1 MCSIVGLQGNV
12 NAEDIVK
19 MLKVSKNRGPDSSG
33 VYLDK
38 IYENINL
45 DEFDYD
51 GTCQIAFGHNLLSI
65 YDSDTRM
72 SKPQPVSN
80 ENLVLVFNGELYNFN
95 TLKNFLSKVGVDA
108 EITSDA
114 DALLYLIDFYAEKL
128 DFLKAVVI
136 LAGDLLRDAAG
147 LGVVRHQDDM
157 ASGEADEGR
166 EGRALEA
173 SLLFL
178 QLYDDLG
185 PLGECGLEVRMLRAG
200 HAVSEVLLGD
210 FLERQEPVAFN
221 AVVHE
226 GGFNAGLDP

>member
-80 ENLVLVFNGELYNFN
+80 GNLVLVFNGELYNFN
-95 TLKNFLSKVGVDA
+95 RFLFGQCPCMHSIFRISKA
-108 EITSDA
+108 HTTHTNTA
-114 DALLYLIDFYAEKL
+114 NL
-128 DFLKAVVI
+128 
-136 LAGDLLRDAAG
+136 
-147 LGVVRHQDDM
+147 
-157 ASGEADEGR
+157 
-166 EGRALEA
+166 
-173 SLLFL
+173 
-178 QLYDDLG
+178 
-185 PLGECGLEVRMLRAG
+185 
-200 HAVSEVLLGD
+200 
-210 FLERQEPVAFN
+210 
-221 AVVHE
+221 
-226 GGFNAGLDP
+226 

>member
-95 TLKNFLSKVGVDA
+95 TLKTFRSTVGVDA

-114 DALLYLIDFYAEKL
+114 DALVYLIDFYAEKL
-128 DFLKAVVI
+128 DFLKAVQSAI
-136 LAGDLLRDAAG
+136 KLI
-147 LGVVRHQDDM
+147 
-157 ASGEADEGR
+157 
-166 EGRALEA
+166 
-173 SLLFL
+173 
-178 QLYDDLG
+178 
-185 PLGECGLEVRMLRAG
+185 
-200 HAVSEVLLGD
+200 
-210 FLERQEPVAFN
+210 
-221 AVVHE
+221 
-226 GGFNAGLDP
+226 